1 MNLIKGLLSGF
12 GYFINTVIWTLPI
25 VSLALLKLLPI
36 KPLQKMISY
45 LIDGCASNWVQIN
58 SINQNIFS
66 ATHVN
71 VLNMPLLST
80 EKWYMVISNHQ
91 SWVDIL
97 ILQRLLHGKIPF
109 LKFFLKQQLI
119 YVPIIGLAW
128 WALDFPFMK
137 RFSREFLKKNPHLK
151 GRDIE
156 STQKSCQKFKLKP
169 VSVMNFVEG
178 TRFSEDKHLKQQS
191 PHQDLLKAK
200 AGGLAFALNAMSGT
214 LDNMVDVTIV
224 YPDGVPS
231 FWQFISGQVKRV
243 SVNVTVNTID
253 DSLIGDYAEDPEF
266 KTHIQ
271 QWLNQ
276 RWSEKQILL
285 RTMKVAGN
293 NNDSI

>member
-1 MNLIKGLLSGF
+1 MNLIKGLLSGL
-12 GYFINTVIWTLPI
+12 GYFINTVLWTVPI
-25 VSLALLKLLPI
+25 VLLAFLKLLPVT
-36 KPLQKMISY
+36 LWQKMISY
-45 LIDGCASNWVQIN
+45 LIDGCASGWIWVN

-66 ATHVN
+66 GTKID
-71 VLNMPLLST
+71 VLNMPALST
-80 EKWYMVISNHQ
+80 KQWYMVISNHQ

-119 YVPIIGLAW
+119 YIPIIGLAW

-137 RFSREFLKKNPHLK
+137 RYSREFLSKNPHLK
-151 GRDIE
+151 GRDVE

-178 TRFSEDKHLKQQS
+178 TRFTQAKWEKQQS

-214 LDNMVDVTIV
+214 LENIVDVTIV

-231 FWQFISGQVKRV
+231 FWQFISGQVKQV
-243 SVNVTVNTID
+243 KVNVALDKID
-253 DSLIGDYAEDPEF
+253 QSLIGDYENDPVF
-266 KTHIQ
+266 KANIQ

-276 RWSEKQILL
+276 RWQAKQELL
-285 RTMKVAGN
+285 DSMKCE
-293 NNDSI
+293 S

>member
-1 MNLIKGLLSGF
+1 MNLIKGLLSGL
-12 GYFINTVIWTLPI
+12 GYFINTVLWTVPI
-25 VSLALLKLLPI
+25 VLLAFLKLLPVT
-36 KPLQKMISY
+36 LWQKMISY
-45 LIDGCASNWVQIN
+45 LIDGCASGWIWVN

-66 ATHVN
+66 GTQID
-71 VLNMPLLST
+71 VLNMPALST
-80 EKWYMVISNHQ
+80 KQWYMVISNHQ

-119 YVPIIGLAW
+119 YIPIIGLAW

-137 RFSREFLKKNPHLK
+137 RYSREFLSKNPHLK
-151 GRDIE
+151 GRDVE

-178 TRFSEDKHLKQQS
+178 TRFTQAKWEKQQS

-214 LDNMVDVTIV
+214 LENIVDVTIV

-231 FWQFISGQVKRV
+231 FWQFISGQVKQV
-243 SVNVTVNTID
+243 KVNVALDKID
-253 DSLIGDYAEDPEF
+253 QSLIGDYENDPVF
-266 KTHIQ
+266 KANIQ

-276 RWSEKQILL
+276 RWQAKQELL
-285 RTMKVAGN
+285 DSMKCE
-293 NNDSI
+293 S